1 MFEKM
6 TMFAAV
12 VGLVFALGAVAQ
24 AETYVYEPFD
34 YDDGENLNGKE
45 AQGLNWTNTGGT
57 VRAGGK
63 TYTDGDG
70 NELEVDGNYMEHLG
84 GTNVT
89 LNIDTALWPETHTTE
104 VEVDPVNNPDVFETY
119 LGGPGATIWAS
130 YIHKSSHS
138 GAPVVEDI
146 SIGPR
151 LIVGQYYWQDTLA
164 VIYNQPPNDPTDALA
179 TDEHFV
185 ILRHETDVDGNTV
198 VDMWVDPPLGNEAG
212 LPDLND
218 SPEGDFQSTSI
229 VIPGDIVADPPV
241 LHLFNAWT
249 FRAWGIE
256 GLLVDYDE
264 IRMGTSYDDIV
275 PFIPPVLYWQG
286 GTGLWSDPGNDN
298 WTDAVGGTD
307 LPPTA
312 KTNMI
317 IDAATNDSVVTVG
330 ADFMTGGA
338 GPAASVAIGAINTA
352 SLTVNGGVTLEV
364 TGGVEIGGSGTM
376 LVNGAL
382 TAGAGVTVADGGML
396 GGSGTITG
404 AVTVDNGGTV
414 APGASIGTLGVT
426 GNVAVGGTYAVEV
439 SGSGAPV
446 AGTNNDSLAVTGD
459 VTIGT
464 MGLDLVW
471 LVGAKIG
478 ADGDGKFGGEY
489 TIVTGTTVSGSPAN
503 VTVNS
508 FVAKFPDGHTVDMW
522 DSYYHDVTGPS
533 GPGDVL
539 VSVGPAD
546 PFTDRVT
553 VTLPQVLRGDSN
565 LDGRVMMVDALPIIL
580 NWQKTVPVGTGWE
593 LGNFNFDDKIM
604 MNDALEI
611 VLSWGQKTDAD
622 PPGPNP
628 AGAVEAAAVADR
640 ATAVYDA
647 ATGFVWLEVNSALA
661 YLQIIDPNS
670 SGELGPKDPD
680 GTKPFVGFHPLMAAA
695 LLEDERP
702 HHVGEMNFGG
712 LPQTAGPH
720 LYVEATPGIPQE
732 DFDFV
737 LYTAALDWTDATVDV
752 VWTPEPAT
760 MTLLMMGGALVMA
773 RRRRRK

>member
-1 MFEKM
+1 MLKH
-6 TMFAAV
+6 TIVFAAV
-12 VGLVFALGAVAQ
+12 AGLVLALAPAAQ
-24 AETYVYEPFD
+24 AAPSEPFHWVFVTSMARDALDTDIAQYDAFVQAAADAGSETGPLQLTWKAIASTDDVDAKDHVNVQGAIYLLDETLIADDAAHLWGTDPDGTSVQLHAAITRDENGDD
-34 YDDGENLNGKE
+34 YGLGYNPVWTGTNADGLKADGTFEGGTDNGWPLGSANKDPMHGDIGAWYPQLNGHWIAEWKE
-45 AQGLNWTNTGGT
+45 SADTQLPLYAISELIFEPPTLVWKTDFTG
-57 VRAGGK
+57 
-63 TYTDGDG
+63 DW
-70 NELEVDGNYMEHLG
+70 
-84 GTNVT
+84 
-89 LNIDTALWPETHTTE
+89 DT
-104 VEVDPVNNPDVFETY
+104 
-119 LGGPGATIWAS
+119 
-130 YIHKSSHS
+130 
-138 GAPVVEDI
+138 
-146 SIGPR
+146 
-151 LIVGQYYWQDTLA
+151 
-164 VIYNQPPNDPTDALA
+164 
-179 TDEHFV
+179 
-185 ILRHETDVDGNTV
+185 
-198 VDMWVDPPLGNEAG
+198 
-212 LPDLND
+212 
-218 SPEGDFQSTSI
+218 
-229 VIPGDIVADPPV
+229 
-241 LHLFNAWT
+241 
-249 FRAWGIE
+249 
-256 GLLVDYDE
+256 
-264 IRMGTSYDDIV
+264 
-275 PFIPPVLYWQG
+275 
-286 GTGLWSDPGNDN
+286 DN
-298 WTDAVGGTD
+298 WTPDGGANWVAPSGGENMTVDSATGRVDVDADLTAKPAGSLAIGGTAGGMVD
-307 LPPTA
+307 
-312 KTNMI
+312 I
-317 IDAATNDSVVTVG
+317 
-330 ADFMTGGA
+330 GGA
-338 GPAASVAIGAINTA
+338 G
-352 SLTVNGGVTLEV
+352 TLVV
-364 TGGVEIGGSGTM
+364 TGGVNIGASGTM

-382 TAGAGVTVADGGML
+382 TAGGGVTVASGGTL
-396 GGSGTITG
+396 GGSGSITG
-404 AVTVDNGGTV
+404 AVTVDSGGTV

-426 GNVAVGGTYAVEV
+426 GNVALGGSYAVEV

-464 MGLDLVW
+464 MGVDLVW
-471 LVGAKIG
+471 LVGDKIG
-478 ADGDGKFGGEY
+478 GDGDGKFGGEY
-489 TIVTGTTVSGSPAN
+489 TIVTGTTVAGSPAN

-508 FVAKFPDGHTVDMW
+508 FVAKFPDGSTVDLW

-533 GPGDVL
+533 GPSDVL

-553 VTLPQVLRGDSN
+553 VTLPQVLRGDST
-565 LDGRVMMVDALPIIL
+565 LDGRVMMNDALPIIL
-580 NWQKTVPVGTGWE
+580 NWQKDVPVGTGWE

-720 LYVEATPGIPQE
+720 LYVEATPGIPAG

-760 MTLLMMGGALVMA
+760 MTLLLMGGALVMA